1 MINRFL
7 TVAFVAIALSACS
20 QVEKEY
26 ESPVGYDF
34 NKPELIKMPSNLV
47 EISGHTFANSDKE
60 TIYAIQDEDAIVY
73 SLKPDGSVT
82 SETKFG
88 KHGDFEDVAIM
99 NNYVIIL
106 RSDGT
111 LFNFPFSEM
120 GVAHTS
126 LVKELPNLV
135 PKGEYEGMFA
145 RSDSKEIYIL
155 CKKCEAD
162 KNQEQLSGYVLQM
175 SDSGG
180 LTAKSTFTII
190 TASIFEKLG
199 SKKTKFN
206 PSALAFNSQS
216 KEWYVVSSVNKA
228 LVILDESW
236 NVKNVYKL
244 NSSLFNQPEGIAFDA
259 DNNLYIS
266 NEGGKHGDGTIL
278 KFPLQQR
285 VKQ

>member
-1 MINRFL
+1 MVNRIL

-20 QVEKEY
+20 QVKKEY
-26 ESPVGYDF
+26 ESPAGYNF
-34 NKPELIKMPSNLV
+34 NKPEVVQMPASLA
-47 EISGHTFANSDKE
+47 EISGHTFAEGNKE
-60 TIYAIQDEDAIVY
+60 NMYAIQDEDAIVY
-73 SLKPDGSVT
+73 NLKQDGSVA
-82 SETKFG
+82 SETQFG
-88 KHGDFEDVAIM
+88 KHGDFEDVAIV
-99 NNYVIIL
+99 NNYVFIL

-120 GVAHTS
+120 SVAHTN

-135 PKGEYEGMFA
+135 PNGEYEGMFA
-145 RSDSKEIYIL
+145 RSDSKEIYVL

-162 KNQEQLSGYVLQM
+162 KGQEQLSGYVLQM

-180 LTAKSTFTII
+180 LEKKATYSINTT
-190 TASIFEKLG
+190 SIFEKLG

-206 PSALAFNSQS
+206 PSALAFNYKT
-216 KEWYVVSSVNKA
+216 KEWFVVSSVNKA

-266 NEGGKHGDGTIL
+266 NEGGKHSDGTIL
-278 KFPLQQR
+278 KFALQH
-285 VKQ
+285 K